1 MFGSCLVTIAVQMC
15 LIFGCELWPK
25 APGKF
30 WNWTG
35 KLLEF
40 FSSKRVGTLTVH
52 ICWILYLL
60 PLTSYHLLLCS
71 LCLQALHGG
80 QLHHGHFE
88 MIRIGINKKLEQSQ
102 MFAVWRIEPPWKPVS
117 RKGIGHK
124 MGGGKGSVDHYVTPV
139 KAGRIII
146 EVAGECEFS
155 EVFWMLVRDCGS
167 IFICCTQKLVQW
179 FSVELWGWITK
190 PQGYAI

>member
-1 MFGSCLVTIAVQMC
+1 
-15 LIFGCELWPK
+15 
-25 APGKF
+25 
-30 WNWTG
+30 
-35 KLLEF
+35 
-40 FSSKRVGTLTVH
+40 
-52 ICWILYLL
+52 
-60 PLTSYHLLLCS
+60 
-71 LCLQALHGG
+71 
-80 QLHHGHFE
+80 LHHGHFE

-167 IFICCTQKLVQW
+167 IFICCTQKLVQ
-179 FSVELWGWITK
+179 
-190 PQGYAI
+190 